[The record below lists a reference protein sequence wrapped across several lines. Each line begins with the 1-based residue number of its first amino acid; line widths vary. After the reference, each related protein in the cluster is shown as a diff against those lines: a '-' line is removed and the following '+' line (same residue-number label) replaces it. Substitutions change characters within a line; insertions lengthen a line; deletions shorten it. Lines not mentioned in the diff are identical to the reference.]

1 MDKVALIKLCVDA
14 YKSPSISFSGGS
26 ITKDQAGEAIRQQ
39 FIELMGTDKP
49 DQRTYRKHVPEIFEI
64 VEVVLDQ
71 LITNGSITSSP
82 FFDQFVEYRDT
93 NLGDSTEF
101 FVEDR
106 TMLTI
111 SEIADGHLNLRRQK
125 LDTGDSF
132 TVKTKVYGAKVYGD
146 FLRFITG
153 RLDWAGLVRKI
164 DEAMRKKMAEDIY
177 TNFMGAAA
185 YLPSEFKQ
193 TGTFTDAKI
202 SDLISKVRTANGY
215 APVVI
220 AGTLNALKKMNAPFA
235 SQSFLVSQEMAN
247 QINQNGILNVYQ
259 GVPLLE
265 IPQVFITNTFT
276 FKLDDDQLFV
286 LPANSKPIKVVREGQ
301 SIIEERKDGAMD
313 MSMEHTFITRYG
325 IATVFNVAYGSYD
338 MS

>member
-1 MDKVALIKLCVDA
+1 MDKLALIKLCVDA
-14 YKSPSISFSGGS
+14 YKNPTINFSSGT
-26 ITKDQAGEAIRQQ
+26 ITQAQAGEAIRAQ
-39 FIELMGTDKP
+39 FVELMGTDKP
-49 DQRTYRKHVPEIFEI
+49 DYRTFRNHAPKIFEI

-82 FFDQFVEYRDT
+82 FFEQFVEYRDT
-93 NLGDSTEF
+93 NLGDSVDF
-101 FVEDR
+101 YVEDR

-125 LDTGDSF
+125 LDIGDSF

-164 DEAMRKKMAEDIY
+164 DEAMRLKMAEDIY

-185 YLPSEFKQ
+185 YLPAEFKQ

-202 SDLISKVRTANGY
+202 SDLVAKVRTANGY

-220 AGTLNALKKMNAPFA
+220 AGTLNALKKINGAYT

-247 QINQNGILNVYQ
+247 QINQKGILNVYQ

-265 IPQVFITNTFT
+265 IPQVFIPNTFT

-301 SIIEERKDGAMD
+301 SIIKEVSEGNMD

-325 IATVFNVAYGSYD
+325 IATIFNVAYGVYD
-338 MS
+338 LS